1 MGKLRGC
8 LQEDNSDDIE
18 TIANVDEA
26 THHPHLRLT
35 LSFRLRDAT
44 YRVLEC
50 QGGRDPP
57 CTTIVESESVPT
69 RQLGANVLIP
79 ERFGRYLIGVEMF
92 LVFSSTAN
100 AQCKDSV
107 VGTWKLVSN
116 TATSDKG
123 DVNKAVLGQ
132 NPSGLLTYT
141 ADGRMMAI
149 ISDDGRKP
157 LSIADRVAAPAEE
170 RAQAYS
176 TFMAYAGR
184 YTFTCDKV
192 VTHVEVASLQN
203 WVNTDQTRFVHIEG
217 NRLFVRNT
225 PQLRGGV
232 MVTIESVWQ
241 RLK

>member
-1 MGKLRGC
+1 M
-8 LQEDNSDDIE
+8 E
-18 TIANVDEA
+18 TNVM
-26 THHPHLRLT
+26 
-35 LSFRLRDAT
+35 
-44 YRVLEC
+44 
-50 QGGRDPP
+50 
-57 CTTIVESESVPT
+57 
-69 RQLGANVLIP
+69 IP
-79 ERFGRYLIGVEMF
+79 ERFVRYLVGAAFFV
-92 LVFSSTAN
+92 VFSSTAN

-107 VGTWKLVSN
+107 VGTWKLVSD
-116 TATSDKG
+116 TATTDKG
-123 DVNKAVLGQ
+123 EVNKAVLGQ

-184 YTFTCDKV
+184 YTFTCDKMV
-192 VTHVEVASLQN
+192 HHIEVASLQN
-203 WVNTDQTRFVHIEG
+203 WVNTDQTRFVHIED

-232 MVTIESVWQ
+232 MVTIESVWE